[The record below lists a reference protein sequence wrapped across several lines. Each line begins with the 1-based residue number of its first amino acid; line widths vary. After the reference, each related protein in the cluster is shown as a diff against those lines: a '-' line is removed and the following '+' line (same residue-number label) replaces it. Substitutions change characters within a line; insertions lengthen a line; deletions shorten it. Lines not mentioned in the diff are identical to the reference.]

1 MNPVKSNLQ
10 VCQIHRLGRTPLLV
24 GLLAGAKEQVVT
36 ELLEHGEDPTK
47 EDQVGRGCPE
57 AAMLYCNA
65 SVLKIILSN
74 FLQKEGVSGVSKKL
88 LLDIADD
95 RSDNLELKK
104 VVLDLT
110 KHSKVLKSYDFT

>member
-10 VCQIHRLGRTPLLV
+10 VGQIHRLGRTPLLV

-110 KHSKVLKSYDFT
+110 KHSKV